1 MSGGAL
7 GRRATYVYAYLAVV
21 LHFVSFRIWREYGA
35 CVSFTRPGYVPRPD
49 GVTRKHLPACNASEQ
64 HIVEGTEWKERDIQR
79 VNSDPRVSRKS
90 DLRLP
95 YSGQVVAGGFKF
107 VLAVCLQTLDRNAR
121 NYRESQ
127 RCVREDTPST

>member
-1 MSGGAL
+1 MA
-7 GRRATYVYAYLAVV
+7 RAF
-21 LHFVSFRIWREYGA
+21 HFS
-35 CVSFTRPGYVPRPD
+35 RPGYVPRPD

-64 HIVEGTEWKERDIQR
+64 HIFEGTDWKERDIQR

-127 RCVREDTPST
+127 RCVREDTPSTSAWLCRCCSATSHSFQPEGRHHGR